1 MKPTETANTRDIF
14 LEALDLPAS
23 ERAAFVNQA
32 CANNSALREHVEKLL
47 AEHET
52 IADFLDA
59 PAATPVLN
67 DGGAK
72 PGDQI
77 GHYRLLQQIGEGGA
91 GVVFMAEQAAP
102 VRRRVALKV
111 LKLGMD
117 TRHVVARFEAERQ
130 ALAMMDHANI
140 AVVFDGGATESGRPY
155 FVMELVRGTPITTY
169 CDQHNLSVEA
179 RLKLFTQVCHA
190 IQHAHQK
197 GVIHRDI
204 KPSNI
209 LVTESEGGAVPK
221 VIDFGIAKAIE
232 EPLTDKTLFTEFRS
246 LIGTP
251 AYMSPEQLDMSGAD
265 VDTRSDIYSLGVLLY
280 EILTGETPFTAKS
293 LVESGVDEFRRA
305 VREVEPDRPST
316 RVTRLPD
323 ADLTTTATARG
334 VDTRTLERKL
344 RGELDWIA
352 MKCLEKDRSRR
363 YATVNDL
370 AEDVQRFL
378 HAEPVLARAPTTSYR
393 VQKFLRR
400 HQLAV
405 GAAAIVILAL
415 ITASIV
421 SVRQAANA
429 RQAMRRAEA
438 ESARAQHNEARAL
451 LNEYVADITLAH
463 QALSAGNF
471 GRAHT
476 LLAKHKPAAG
486 EPDLRGFEWGYLNLL
501 TQGDP
506 HEALFDSGEAVR
518 SVAFSNDGKLIA
530 IGSRDKAIVLNATNR
545 AIVGVSTGAVFSV
558 AFDGKRL
565 FLADP
570 FSIRVVELTN
580 FSERTLT
587 TGVGAPISISP
598 DGKNLAGAS
607 REGVRLFQINPWNS
621 TRTLPRTFGPL
632 AFSPDGT
639 TLATAGRNNLS
650 LWTLG
655 SAATPTEISNSA
667 PFGFFHQFAQNL
679 TFSPDGARLFAAQ
692 DRLIK
697 VFYTKNGGTLATAP
711 ADGKPLHSSQITAT
725 ALSPDGQILATA
737 SWDHSI
743 QLWDANKYTHLRS
756 LKGHL
761 NEVWSIAFSGD
772 GKHILSGAKD
782 GGVFLWPVEKPP
794 DKDVLKGDWQPVAF
808 SADEKLLMASHRR
821 TGAISL
827 IEIETERIEQIIE
840 GAAQQ
845 PRFGPFG
852 PRVATS
858 ADLNVMARQTGDRIE
873 VIDRKLNHKRSL
885 KTEPFSGFALSPDG
899 NALVI
904 TARNAATF
912 VDLQSNTNIALPS
925 PAERAIFTPDSQRL
939 ILLQRE
945 SPATIWNCA
954 TRAIERAFPL
964 ETPAGFACA
973 ISPDGRLLAAGA
985 VPELSNTIDLIDL
998 VTGKTVA
1005 TLAGH
1010 KQGIGSVAFSAD
1022 GKTLISTSSDGA
1034 LKLWNV
1040 PTRQEILT
1048 LPFQA
1053 HSVVFSPRGRYL
1065 VFNTRVT
1072 NADAIQIIR
1081 SKPN

>member
-1 MKPTETANTRDIF
+1 LKPTETANTRDIF
-14 LEALDLPAS
+14 LEALDLPAN
-23 ERAAFVNQA
+23 ERTAFVKQA

-59 PAATPVLN
+59 PAAKPVLN

-77 GHYRLLQQIGEGGA
+77 GRYRLLQQIGEGGA
-91 GVVFMAEQAAP
+91 GVVFMAEQSAP

-130 ALAMMDHANI
+130 ALAMMDHPNI

-280 EILTGETPFTAKS
+280 EMLTGQTPFTAKS

-305 VREVEPDRPST
+305 VREVEPDLPST

-323 ADLTTTATARG
+323 PDLTTTATQRG
-334 VDTRTLERKL
+334 LETRTLERKL

-363 YATVNDL
+363 YATVHDL

-378 HAEPVLARAPTTSYR
+378 HAEPVLARAPTTTYR
-393 VQKFLRR
+393 VQKFLHR

-405 GAAAIVILAL
+405 GAAAVVILAL
-415 ITASIV
+415 VTASIV

-429 RQAMRRAEA
+429 RHAMLRAEA

-476 LLAKHKPAAG
+476 LLAKHEPTAG
-486 EPDLRGFEWGYLNLL
+486 QPDLRGFEWGYLNLL

-506 HEALFDSGEAVR
+506 HDVLFESGESVR

-530 IGSRDKAIVLNATNR
+530 IGSRDKVIVLNATNR
-545 AIVGVSTGAVFSV
+545 VILGVSTGAVFSV
-558 AFDGKRL
+558 AFDDKRL

-570 FSIRVVELTN
+570 FSIRALDLTN
-580 FSERTLT
+580 FSERTLA

-598 DGKNLAGAS
+598 DGKYLAGAS

-621 TRTLPRTFGPL
+621 MRTLPRTFGPL
-632 AFSPDGT
+632 AFSPDGQ
-639 TLATAGRNNLS
+639 TLTTAGRNNLS
-650 LWTLG
+650 LWPLG
-655 SAATPTEISNSA
+655 SEATATEITNSA
-667 PFGFFHQFAQNL
+667 PFGFFHQFARNFA
-679 TFSPDGARLFAAQ
+679 FSPDGARLFAAQ

-697 VFYTKNGGTLATAP
+697 VFDAKNAAALATVPGDA
-711 ADGKPLHSSQITAT
+711 KPLHSSQITAT

-743 QLWDANKYTHLRS
+743 RLWDAIKYTHIRS

-782 GGVFLWPVEKPP
+782 GGVFLWPVEEPP
-794 DKDVLKGDWQPVAF
+794 EKDVINGDWQPVAF
-808 SADEKLLMASHRR
+808 SADEKFLMASHRR
-821 TGAISL
+821 SGAISL
-827 IEIETERIEQIIE
+827 IDIENERIDQIFE
-840 GAAQQ
+840 GAAPQ

-852 PRVATS
+852 PRVVTS
-858 ADLNVMARQTGDRIE
+858 ADLNVIARQLGDRLE
-873 VIDRKLNHKRSL
+873 VIDRKLNHTRSF
-885 KTEPFSGFALSPDG
+885 KSEPFSGFVLSPNG
-899 NALVI
+899 KAIVM
-904 TARNAATF
+904 TTRNAATF
-912 VDLQSNTNIALPS
+912 VDLQSNTNIPLPS
-925 PAERAIFTPDSQRL
+925 PADRAIFTPDSQRL

-945 SPATIWNCA
+945 APATIWNCA
-954 TRAIERAFPL
+954 TRTVERTFPL

-998 VTGKTVA
+998 TTGKTVA

-1040 PTRQEILT
+1040 PTQQEILT

-1065 VFNTRVT
+1065 VFNTRVNNT
-1072 NADAIQIIR
+1072 DAIQILR
-1081 SKPN
+1081 SRAN